1 MTDLL
6 KKISFLSLIL
16 SIIVSLVSCQDDSPD
31 SDCSKMF
38 FNDFEK
44 ECENS
49 IWKNILRVENDAA
62 FSGDYV
68 CECTADMIY
77 AFGFNY
83 DIDDSIEN
91 ANALI
96 SIDMKLKAEHKLNSL
111 FVVSVKKDGNTKFWK
126 SFPMTEGF
134 VENQWYDNALSLSL
148 PNDVIE
154 GGELNCYILNDKHES
169 FFIDDFNFELKYFKT
184 PTYLEDVEQ
193 YDLPKDLK
201 NVFNT
206 KSINILY
213 SEKRKQIVIAD
224 ENDKPLTKPLSLF
237 YSLIIDNDTV
247 DFQISEFKNLKI
259 SEPQSSEFR
268 VQSSKL
274 KVQSSEFKAQSS
286 EFKVQLIVFEENAS
300 NVNFHLETTY
310 DKDVRV
316 LKSSLII
323 PFLNDDFTVYRRN
336 PFVDTCDYQDVYYL
350 DKEGFS
356 LSFDDKQLNLYH
368 PDNVSSIQLDVKN
381 ATAHINADYYY
392 DHLLMRY
399 ELLDTSYYYID
410 NSSTFMKEGDVQ
422 KSSFVISLTDK
433 AELPR
438 IMPVFDGYESAFIWT
453 EHADWTDIKTH
464 RATYFGSD
472 DVVKAEDAIG
482 GFAYYDI
489 PVTKSVFY
497 HNPDS
502 VTNFEKNPDFPGLHS
517 TIKTDESFF
526 DFLKQLRDN
535 GFDVCL
541 HTPEQYTSNRE
552 YLEEALAFMKEHFA
566 SPSWIDHG
574 YNNGA
579 RNNREDLVC
588 DGLDSASPYYAY
600 DLWRKYGVKYLF
612 NASYEEMIPRPFVDY
627 VFDNELMRPYPG
639 FGDAMPLPKVGYH
652 PSYPDILL
660 WSTPYTME
668 PGENWGWDYYLA
680 QDKLDKVLDL
690 RYVFIT
696 HFYAPWVQKERGYW
710 DMKDGK
716 YVAIDGL
723 NKALKR
729 MSDMRDNHQ
738 LLPTTIA
745 KYMTYQ
751 QQLQALEYRVND
763 DGSIMLKNNNN
774 ETIKGLSLI
783 SLKEMCLDD
792 GKSFNKRKTHSGDEW
807 IVWFDMEPNEVVRVF
822 NVNEN

>member
-31 SDCSKMF
+31 SDCSKTF

-96 SIDMKLKAEHKLNSL
+96 SIDMKLNAEHKLNSI

-126 SFPMTEGF
+126 SFPMAEGF

-154 GGELNCYILNDKHES
+154 GGELNCYILNDKRES
-169 FFIDDFNFELKYFKT
+169 FFIDDFSFELKYFKT

-206 KSINILY
+206 KSLNILY

-237 YSLIIDNDTV
+237 YSLIIDNDTIS
-247 DFQISEFKNLKI
+247 FQTSEFKNLKI
-259 SEPQSSEFR
+259 SEPQSSEFKA
-268 VQSSKL
+268 QSSEF
-274 KVQSSEFKAQSS
+274 KVQSSEFKA
-286 EFKVQLIVFEENAS
+286 QLIVFEENAS

-381 ATAHINADYYY
+381 ATTHINADYYY

-464 RATYFGSD
+464 RATYFGSE
-472 DVVKAEDAIG
+472 DVAKAEDAIG

-526 DFLKQLRDN
+526 DFLKQLRDI

-600 DLWRKYGVKYLF
+600 DLWREYDVKYLF

-710 DMKDGK
+710 DMKNGK
-716 YVAIDGL
+716 YVAREGF

-751 QQLQALEYRVND
+751 QQLRALEYRVND

>member
-31 SDCSKMF
+31 SDGSKMF

-134 VENQWYDNALSLSL
+134 AENQWYDNALSLSL

-154 GGELNCYILNDKHES
+154 GGELNCYILNDKRES
-169 FFIDDFNFELKYFKT
+169 FFIDDFSFELKYFKT

-237 YSLIIDNDTV
+237 YSLIIDNDTIS
-247 DFQISEFKNLKI
+247 FQTSEFKNLKI

-274 KVQSSEFKAQSS
+274 KVQSSEFKA
-286 EFKVQLIVFEENAS
+286 QLIVFEENAS

-438 IMPVFDGYESAFIWT
+438 IMPIFDGYESAFIWT

-472 DVVKAEDAIG
+472 DVEKAEDAIG

-710 DMKDGK
+710 DVKDGK

-751 QQLQALEYRVND
+751 QQLRDLEYRVND

-807 IVWFDMEPNEVVRVF
+807 IVWFDMEPKEVVRVF